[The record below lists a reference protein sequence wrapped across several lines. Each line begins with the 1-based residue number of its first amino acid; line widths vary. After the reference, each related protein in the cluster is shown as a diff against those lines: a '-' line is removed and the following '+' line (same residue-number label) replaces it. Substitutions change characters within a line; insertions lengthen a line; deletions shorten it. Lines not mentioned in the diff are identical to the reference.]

1 MLPSSTL
8 KSDSFAKTSAV
19 HLKKV
24 DPPTFSGNEVDFPEF
39 ERKWLAIVV
48 PAYLP
53 EEAEIDR
60 LRDALPDEAKDMLTG
75 INKISKAWDVLKK
88 RFGDKDLISTKLKN
102 ELKSLSSTAKTD
114 HEKIINLVIKIR
126 SLVSRL
132 ETLGASDALKYDG
145 EFVSAIYFQLPDRQK
160 TEWLKFDKSVFSDKW
175 SAMIVFLE
183 EIYENAVQEKL
194 LIASY
199 MTTTPNKAG
208 TGTFGATVIGD
219 SAV

>member
-1 MLPSSTL
+1 M
-8 KSDSFAKTSAV
+8 SF
-19 HLKKV
+19 
-24 DPPTFSGNEVDFPEF
+24 
-39 ERKWLAIVV
+39 
-48 PAYLP
+48 
-53 EEAEIDR
+53 
-60 LRDALPDEAKDMLTG
+60 
-75 INKISKAWDVLKK
+75 
-88 RFGDKDLISTKLKN
+88 
-102 ELKSLSSTAKTD
+102 TAKTD

-145 EFVSAIYFQLPDRQK
+145 EFVSANYFQLPDRQK

-199 MTTTPNKAG
+199 MTTTPNKSG

-219 SAV
+219 SAVENSTADHKVPKEDTQMQRLQETKAKVGRCPICSNEHTYKSKWSATPWPSDRLVQCKMFGLSSYYYALYDFREISRDSYYSRSNCPRLPQANNDKKAPSRHCMAM